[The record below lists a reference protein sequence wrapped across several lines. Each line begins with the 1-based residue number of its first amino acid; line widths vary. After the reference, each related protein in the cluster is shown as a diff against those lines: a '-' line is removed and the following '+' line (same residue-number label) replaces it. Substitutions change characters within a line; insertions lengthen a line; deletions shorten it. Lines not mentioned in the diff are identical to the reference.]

1 VVNLTF
7 KHTDIHD
14 IAYIGENMR
23 QADRDEVMAAS
34 GHNPMQSLLLGV
46 RRSDQ
51 TITAVSPDGVPLV
64 IFGVVGKSLVTDVGV
79 PWLLGCDEALK
90 YRRHFMTDVP
100 KVLEIMLEK
109 YRMLENYV
117 HVKNRVS
124 VNWLKRMG
132 FKMDE
137 PVLFINSG
145 EYFMRFYMERG
156 EHV

>member
-1 VVNLTF
+1 MANLTF
-7 KHTDIHD
+7 KHTDIFD
-14 IAYIGENMR
+14 VAYVANNMR
-23 QADRDEVMAAS
+23 QADRDEVYAAS
-34 GHNPMQSLLLGV
+34 GHNPYDSLMLGV
-46 RRSDQ
+46 RKSDD
-51 TITAVSPDGVPLV
+51 IVTAVSPDGVPLV
-64 IFGVVGKSLVTDVGV
+64 IFGISSKSLVTDIGV

-90 YRRHFMTDVP
+90 YRKHFMTDVP

-132 FKMDE
+132 FQMDD

-145 EYFMRFYMERG
+145 EYFMRFHMERG
-156 EHV
+156 

>member
-1 VVNLTF
+1 MANLTF
-7 KHTDIHD
+7 RHTSIDDVAH
-14 IAYIGENMR
+14 IGENMR
-23 QADRDEVMAAS
+23 QADREEVMAS
-34 GHNPMQSLLLGV
+34 HGHIPMQSLLLGM

-64 IFGVVGKSLVTDVGV
+64 IFGVANKSLLTDVGV

-90 YRRHFMTDVP
+90 YRRHFMIDVA

-109 YRMLENYV
+109 YSMLENYV
-117 HVKNRVS
+117 HVRNRVS

-132 FKMDE
+132 FKMDD

-156 EHV
+156 